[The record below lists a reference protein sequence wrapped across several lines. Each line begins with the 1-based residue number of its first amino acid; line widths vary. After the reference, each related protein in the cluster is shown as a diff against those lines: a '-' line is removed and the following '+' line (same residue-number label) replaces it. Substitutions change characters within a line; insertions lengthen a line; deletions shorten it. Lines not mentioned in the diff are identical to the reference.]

1 MLYHER
7 MGTELTHQVWN
18 LNDEDIETD
27 FPTITGQL
35 PSVNVNPTQELRESM
50 NSIIRWILL
59 FLCSSFCV
67 ISDNA
72 REILLEFLGAV
83 FDSLATVIA
92 ASFPKSLHLLKKTIW
107 NRSGWIHE
115 VSCVSKVWHFVQL
128 WWLLSHCT
136 LHHRKRVFVEFLNHR
151 QHVRRPECGE
161 PLLREVALKSGQI
174 RLYPFKVY
182 CYQSVIGT
190 LKRFLQRPGFTMK
203 CKLWRERGIPD
214 GFLADVFD
222 GRVWKEW
229 QYVDGEAFLAVPRNY
244 EFMLDVDWFQPF
256 KHS

>member
-1 MLYHER
+1 MHDILSSEIDADMLYHER

-59 FLCSSFCV
+59 FLCSSFCA

-92 ASFPKSLHLLKKTIW
+92 ASFPKSLHLLKKKQFEIDQD
-107 NRSGWIHE
+107 E
-115 VSCVSKVWHFVQL
+115 FMKLCVQSVALCTTLMTVI
-128 WWLLSHCT
+128 T
-136 LHHRKRVFVEFLNHR
+136 LHIASQEESF
-151 QHVRRPECGE
+151 C
-161 PLLREVALKSGQI
+161 
-174 RLYPFKVY
+174 
-182 CYQSVIGT
+182 
-190 LKRFLQRPGFTMK
+190 
-203 CKLWRERGIPD
+203 
-214 GFLADVFD
+214 
-222 GRVWKEW
+222 
-229 QYVDGEAFLAVPRNY
+229 
-244 EFMLDVDWFQPF
+244 
-256 KHS
+256 

>member
-1 MLYHER
+1 MHDILSSEIDADMLYHER

-92 ASFPKSLHLLKKTIW
+92 ASFPKSLHSLKK
-107 NRSGWIHE
+107 N
-115 VSCVSKVWHFVQL
+115 
-128 WWLLSHCT
+128 
-136 LHHRKRVFVEFLNHR
+136 N
-151 QHVRRPECGE
+151 
-161 PLLREVALKSGQI
+161 LKSI
-174 RLYPFKVY
+174 RMN
-182 CYQSVIGT
+182 S
-190 LKRFLQRPGFTMK
+190 
-203 CKLWRERGIPD
+203 
-214 GFLADVFD
+214 
-222 GRVWKEW
+222 
-229 QYVDGEAFLAVPRNY
+229 
-244 EFMLDVDWFQPF
+244 
-256 KHS
+256 

>member
-1 MLYHER
+1 MHDILSSEIDADMLYHER

-67 ISDNA
+67 TSDNA

-92 ASFPKSLHLLKKTIW
+92 ASFPKSLHLLKKKQFEIDQD
-107 NRSGWIHE
+107 E
-115 VSCVSKVWHFVQL
+115 FMKLCVQSVALCTTLMTVI
-128 WWLLSHCT
+128 T
-136 LHHRKRVFVEFLNHR
+136 LHIASQEESF
-151 QHVRRPECGE
+151 C
-161 PLLREVALKSGQI
+161 
-174 RLYPFKVY
+174 
-182 CYQSVIGT
+182 
-190 LKRFLQRPGFTMK
+190 
-203 CKLWRERGIPD
+203 
-214 GFLADVFD
+214 
-222 GRVWKEW
+222 
-229 QYVDGEAFLAVPRNY
+229 
-244 EFMLDVDWFQPF
+244 
-256 KHS
+256 

>member
-1 MLYHER
+1 MHDILSSEIDADMLYHER

-67 ISDNA
+67 TSDNA

-92 ASFPKSLHLLKKTIW
+92 ASFPKSLHLLKKTI
-107 NRSGWIHE
+107 
-115 VSCVSKVWHFVQL
+115 
-128 WWLLSHCT
+128 
-136 LHHRKRVFVEFLNHR
+136 
-151 QHVRRPECGE
+151 
-161 PLLREVALKSGQI
+161 
-174 RLYPFKVY
+174 
-182 CYQSVIGT
+182 
-190 LKRFLQRPGFTMK
+190 
-203 CKLWRERGIPD
+203 
-214 GFLADVFD
+214 
-222 GRVWKEW
+222 
-229 QYVDGEAFLAVPRNY
+229 
-244 EFMLDVDWFQPF
+244 
-256 KHS
+256 